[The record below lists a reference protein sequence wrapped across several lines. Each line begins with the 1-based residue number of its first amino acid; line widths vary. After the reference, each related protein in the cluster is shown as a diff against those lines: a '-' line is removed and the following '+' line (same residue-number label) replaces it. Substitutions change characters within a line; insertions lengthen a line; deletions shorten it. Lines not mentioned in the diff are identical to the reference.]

1 MPAFVWLTVVTALRV
16 LARNRLR
23 AGLTMLGIVIGVGA
37 VIAMVSIGEGAK
49 QAVQRQI
56 ATMGT
61 NVIMIWPSSITVGGV
76 RGAQGSAVTLT
87 VTDALELKKKI
98 PLLSDTGWVIRN
110 TVQIVNGNRNWNS
123 SAQGVSPS
131 YVTIRDWSFSGGG
144 SFTQAD
150 LDSAARVA
158 LLGQTVVENLFD
170 PGEEPIGA
178 VIRIKNVP
186 FRVIGVLSPK
196 GQSVQGS
203 DQDDIVFIP
212 FTTAE
217 RKVFGTLFLGSVG
230 GIFSSTERTEDLEEA
245 VEQIRQVMRSR
256 HRLQNEQPDDF
267 TIRTQV
273 EIGKVQEGTSQ
284 TLTVMLMIIASVS
297 LLVGGIGIMNI
308 LLVSVTERTREIGV
322 RMAVG
327 AKRLHIL
334 MQFLIEA
341 MTLSVIGGCIG
352 ILFGVLAA
360 RLTTVI
366 AGWPTII
373 SSDTVVVAFVF
384 SLVVG
389 LFFGLY
395 PANKAARL
403 NPIEALRYE

>member
-1 MPAFVWLTVVTALRV
+1 MPAFLLLTLMTAIRILG
-16 LARNRLR
+16 RNRLR

-49 QAVQRQI
+49 AAVQAQV
-56 ATMGT
+56 ASMGT
-61 NVIMIWPSSITVGGV
+61 NVIIVLPGSTTVSGV
-76 RGAQGSAVTLT
+76 RGGQGGAVTLN
-87 VTDALELKKKI
+87 VSDALEMKKRI
-98 PLLSDTGWVIRN
+98 PLLQDTGWAKRDVM
-110 TVQIVNGNRNWNS
+110 QIVNGNKNWNGS
-123 SAQGVSPS
+123 VNGISPS
-131 YVTIRDWSFSGGG
+131 YLTIRDWSFTSGGP
-144 SFTQAD
+144 FTQAD
-150 LDSAARVA
+150 LDAAVRVA
-158 LLGQTVVENLFD
+158 LVGQTVVENLFEA
-170 PGEEPIGA
+170 GEEPVGS

-186 FRVIGVLSPK
+186 FRVIGVLAPK
-196 GQSVQGS
+196 GQSAQGS

-212 FTTAE
+212 FSTAE
-217 RKVFGTLFLGSVG
+217 RKVFGTQFIGSVG
-230 GIFSSTERTEDLEEA
+230 ALFATTERQEDLFAA
-245 VEQIRQVMRSR
+245 VDQIREVLRAR
-256 HRLQNEQPDDF
+256 HRLQTEQGDDF

-273 EIGKVQEGTSQ
+273 DIGKVQEGTSQ
-284 TLTVMLMIIASVS
+284 TLTVMLLSIAAVS

-327 AKRLHIL
+327 AKRRHIL

-341 MTLSVIGGCIG
+341 MTLSVVGGTLG
-352 ILFGVLAA
+352 IVVGVVGA

-373 SSDTVVVAFVF
+373 SGDTVIAAFFF
-384 SLVVG
+384 SLAVG

-403 NPIEALRYE
+403 NPIDALRYE